1 MKKALLLLLAVML
14 VGCSG
19 EGTEKKKEED
29 IKKEDV
35 VEKEPAEEKKVVPVK
50 FEEVDPE
57 SKAAVEKLVKKYNVK
72 VDVFKQDPE
81 DPIVIDKISEPI
93 TSELNKEENNTF
105 SQILLETDFKQYKG
119 HYKVEAKYNNDKKI
133 IGYGVS
139 MEGVPENEVNEEG
152 DEWGE
157 GLSSA
162 ISMAAILGVNVDK
175 LIDELDKAG
184 NENKGTH
191 TYTDPN
197 TNHNVTFLIAD
208 MDLGK
213 IGINFD
219 LTK

>member
-19 EGTEKKKEED
+19 EGTEKKKEAD
-29 IKKEDV
+29 VKKEEV

-81 DPIVIDKISEPI
+81 DPIELAKISEPI

-105 SQILLETDFKQYKG
+105 SQILLETDFKEYKG

-139 MEGVPENEVNEEG
+139 MQGVPENEVNEEG

-157 GLSSA
+157 GISSA

>member
-29 IKKEDV
+29 VKKEDV
-35 VEKEPAEEKKVVPVK
+35 VKKEPAEEKKVVPVK
-50 FEEVDPE
+50 YEEVDSE
-57 SKAAVEKLVKKYNVK
+57 SKATVEKFVKKYNVK
-72 VDVFKQDPE
+72 VDVLKQDAEEPLE
-81 DPIVIDKISEPI
+81 IDKISEPI

-133 IGYGVS
+133 IGYGFS
-139 MEGVPENEVNEEG
+139 MEGVPENEVNEDV

-157 GLSSA
+157 GLASA
-162 ISMAAILGVNVDK
+162 VSMAAILGVNVDK
-175 LIDELDKAG
+175 LLDELEKAG
-184 NENKGTH
+184 DENKGTH
-191 TYTDPN
+191 TYTDSN

-213 IGINFD
+213 FGINFD

>member
-19 EGTEKKKEED
+19 EGAEKKKEED
-29 IKKEDV
+29 VKKEDV
-35 VEKEPAEEKKVVPVK
+35 VKKEPAEEKKVVPVK
-50 FEEVDPE
+50 YEEVDSE
-57 SKAAVEKLVKKYNVK
+57 SKAAVEKFVKKYNVR
-72 VDVFKQDPE
+72 VDVLKQDAE
-81 DPIVIDKISEPI
+81 DPIEIDKISEPI

-105 SQILLETDFKQYKG
+105 SQILLETDFKKYKG

-139 MEGVPENEVNEEG
+139 IEGMPENEVNEDG
-152 DEWGE
+152 DEWEE
-157 GLSSA
+157 GLTSA
-162 ISMAAILGVNVDK
+162 VSIAVTLGLNLDK
-175 LIDELDKAG
+175 FIDELDKAG

-191 TYTDPN
+191 TYTDSN

-208 MDLGK
+208 MNLGK
-213 IGINFD
+213 IGVNFD

>member
-19 EGTEKKKEED
+19 EGTEKKKEAD
-29 IKKEDV
+29 VKKEDV

-81 DPIVIDKISEPI
+81 DPIEIDKISEPI

-139 MEGVPENEVNEEG
+139 MEGVPENEVNEDG

-191 TYTDPN
+191 TYTDSN

>member
-29 IKKEDV
+29 VKKEDV
-35 VEKEPAEEKKVVPVK
+35 VKKEPAEEKKVVPVK
-50 FEEVDPE
+50 YEEVDSE
-57 SKAAVEKLVKKYNVK
+57 SKAAVEKFVKKYNVK
-72 VDVFKQDPE
+72 VDVLKQDAEEPL
-81 DPIVIDKISEPI
+81 IIDKISEPI

-133 IGYGVS
+133 IGYGFS
-139 MEGVPENEVNEEG
+139 MEGVPENEVNEDV

-157 GLSSA
+157 GLASA
-162 ISMAAILGVNVDK
+162 VSMAAILGVNVDK
-175 LIDELDKAG
+175 LLDELEKAG
-184 NENKGTH
+184 DENKGTH
-191 TYTDPN
+191 TYTDSN

-213 IGINFD
+213 FGINFN

>member
-19 EGTEKKKEED
+19 EGAEKKKEAD
-29 IKKEDV
+29 VKKEDV
-35 VEKEPAEEKKVVPVK
+35 VTKEPAEEKKVVPVK

-72 VDVFKQDPE
+72 VDVIKQDPE
-81 DPIVIDKISEPI
+81 DPIEIDKISEPI

-157 GLSSA
+157 GITSA
-162 ISMAAILGVNVDK
+162 ISMAAILGVNVEK
-175 LIDELDKAG
+175 LSDELEKAG

>member
-19 EGTEKKKEED
+19 EGAEKKKEAD
-29 IKKEDV
+29 VKKEDV
-35 VEKEPAEEKKVVPVK
+35 VTKEPAEEKKVVPVK

-72 VDVFKQDPE
+72 VDVIKQDPE
-81 DPIVIDKISEPI
+81 DPIEIDKISEPI
-93 TSELNKEENNTF
+93 TSELYKEENNTF

-157 GLSSA
+157 GITSA
-162 ISMAAILGVNVDK
+162 ISMAAILGVNVEK
-175 LIDELDKAG
+175 LGDELEKAG

>member
-29 IKKEDV
+29 VKKEDV
-35 VEKEPAEEKKVVPVK
+35 VKKEPAEEKKVVPVK
-50 FEEVDPE
+50 YEEVDSE
-57 SKAAVEKLVKKYNVK
+57 SKATVEKFVKKYNVK
-72 VDVFKQDPE
+72 VDVLKQDAEEPLE
-81 DPIVIDKISEPI
+81 IDKISEPI

-133 IGYGVS
+133 IGYGFS
-139 MEGVPENEVNEEG
+139 MEGVPENEVNEDV

-157 GLSSA
+157 GLASA
-162 ISMAAILGVNVDK
+162 VSMAAILGVNVDI
-175 LIDELDKAG
+175 LLDELEKAG
-184 NENKGTH
+184 DENKGTH
-191 TYTDPN
+191 TYTDSN

-213 IGINFD
+213 FGINFD

>member
-19 EGTEKKKEED
+19 EGTEKKKEVD
-29 IKKEDV
+29 VKKEDV

-81 DPIVIDKISEPI
+81 DPIVIDEISEPI

-157 GLSSA
+157 GISSA

>member
-1 MKKALLLLLAVML
+1 MKKALLLLLAIML

-19 EGTEKKKEED
+19 EGTEKKKETD
-29 IKKEDV
+29 VKKEDV
-35 VEKEPAEEKKVVPVK
+35 VEKEPAEEKKTVPVK

-81 DPIVIDKISEPI
+81 DPIELEKISEPI

-139 MEGVPENEVNEEG
+139 MEGVPENEVNDDG

-162 ISMAAILGVNVDK
+162 ISMATILGVNVDK

-191 TYTDPN
+191 TYTDSN

>member
-19 EGTEKKKEED
+19 EGAEKKKEED
-29 IKKEDV
+29 VKKEDV
-35 VEKEPAEEKKVVPVK
+35 VKKEPAEEKKVVPVK

-81 DPIVIDKISEPI
+81 DPIELAKISEPI

-105 SQILLETDFKQYKG
+105 SQILLETDFKEYKG

-139 MEGVPENEVNEEG
+139 MQGVPENEVNEEG

-157 GLSSA
+157 GISSA